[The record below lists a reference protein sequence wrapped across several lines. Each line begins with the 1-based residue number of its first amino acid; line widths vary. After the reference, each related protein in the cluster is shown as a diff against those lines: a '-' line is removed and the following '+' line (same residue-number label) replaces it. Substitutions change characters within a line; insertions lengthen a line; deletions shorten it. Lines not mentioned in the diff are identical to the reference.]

1 MVKMNENMKNFSKEL
16 ETKELNEHSRMK
28 KKILSKTSSL
38 NGCKSRLITAE
49 TSFSKPKMSI
59 GNI

>member
-28 KKILSKTSSL
+28 KKYCLKQVHWMGIRADWSQQ
-38 NGCKSRLITAE
+38 
-49 TSFSKPKMSI
+49 KPVLVNPKCQ
-59 GNI
+59 